1 MRAGLKR
8 AGRHHVHLST
18 DTATA
23 TRVGARHGRP
33 LVLEVAA
40 TRMREDG
47 FTFYVTAN
55 AVWLTEA
62 VPIAYLSLHSK
73 AC

>member
-1 MRAGLKR
+1 
-8 AGRHHVHLST
+8 V
-18 DTATA
+18 
-23 TRVGARHGRP
+23 
-33 LVLEVAA
+33 VLEVAA

-55 AVWLTEA
+55 GVWLTEA

-73 AC
+73 AR